1 MTNEQCN
8 ALLTGGLSIEGL
20 MAFVARKHNQPAKI
34 SKQAW
39 LDNKKDCAHCKYD
52 GNCKKQVFG
61 YYRDGGCTVVKNND
75 NRLEAVYDDENGYTN
90 GMIKPGAG
98 YQSCCVWSMEMMIM
112 LDEAY
117 YKAKDKGEV
126 E

>member
-8 ALLTGGLSIEGL
+8 AALSNGLSIEGL
-20 MAFVARKHNQPAKI
+20 KAFMARKHSQPAKL

-39 LDNKKDCAHCKYD
+39 LDNKKDCAHCKRD
-52 GNCKKQVFG
+52 GNCKRQLYG
-61 YYRDGGCTVVKNND
+61 YHRDGGYTVVKNND

-98 YQSCCVWSMEMMIM
+98 YQACCVWSMEMMLM

-117 YKAKDKGEV
+117 YQAKDKGEV

>member
-8 ALLTGGLSIEGL
+8 SLLTGDLSIEGL
-20 MAFVARKHNQPAKI
+20 QVFVARKHNQPAKI

-39 LDNKKDCAHCKYD
+39 LDNKKDCAHCKHD
-52 GNCKKQVFG
+52 GNCKRQVFG
-61 YYRDGGCTVVKNND
+61 YHRDGGYAAVKN
-75 NRLEAVYDDENGYTN
+75 DDENGYTN
-90 GMIKPGAG
+90 GMIKPD
-98 YQSCCVWSMEMMIM
+98 YQGCCVWSAEMTAM

-117 YKAKDKGEV
+117 LKAQERGRV

>member
-20 MAFVARKHNQPAKI
+20 NAFMARKHNKPTKL

-39 LDNKKDCAHCKYD
+39 LDGKKDCAHCKRD
-52 GNCKKQVFG
+52 GNCKRQLYG
-61 YYRDGGCTVVKNND
+61 YHRDGGYTAVKNND

-90 GMIKPGAG
+90 GRIKPTG
-98 YQSCCVWSMEMMIM
+98 YQACCVWSMEMMIM

-117 YKAKDKGEV
+117 YQAKDKGEV

>member
-1 MTNEQCN
+1 MTNEECSR
-8 ALLTGGLSIEGL
+8 LLTGGLTIEGL
-20 MAFVARKHNQPAKI
+20 MAFVARKHNQPAKL

-98 YQSCCVWSMEMMIM
+98 YQACCVWSLEMMLM

-117 YKAKDKGEV
+117 YQAKDKGEV

>member
-20 MAFVARKHNQPAKI
+20 MAFVARKHNQPVKI

-98 YQSCCVWSMEMMIM
+98 YQACCVWSMEMMIM

-117 YKAKDKGEV
+117 LKAQERGEV